1 MDYTT
6 KLSDKATEAH
16 VNYQC
21 PCGCVAGLIYER
33 DQGAQHLGQCCCGRL
48 LWIGDDAEEVVRGH
62 FKEGMEYKLDLGRV
76 SLPWAEEQTTALAEP
91 LQALAREQA
100 KREAGHTPTKVTDP
114 VCHMMIAPT
123 EAAGS
128 SDHAGV
134 TYYFCAVSC
143 KTRFESEPERYVG
156 AH

>member
-6 KLSDKATEAH
+6 RLGDTPTEAH

-48 LWIGDDAEEVVRGH
+48 LWVGEGADAVVRGH
-62 FKEGMEYKLDLGRV
+62 YKAGEEYELDVGRV
-76 SLPWAEEQTTALAEP
+76 TLPRGQEETAALGVP
-91 LQALAREQA
+91 LQALATERA
-100 KREAGHTPTKVTDP
+100 KREAGRILTKVTDP
-114 VCHMMIAPT
+114 VCRMMIDPMD
-123 EAAGS
+123 AAGS
-128 SDHAGV
+128 SEYKGA

-143 KTRFESEPERYVG
+143 KTRFDAEPERYVG
-156 AH
+156 VK